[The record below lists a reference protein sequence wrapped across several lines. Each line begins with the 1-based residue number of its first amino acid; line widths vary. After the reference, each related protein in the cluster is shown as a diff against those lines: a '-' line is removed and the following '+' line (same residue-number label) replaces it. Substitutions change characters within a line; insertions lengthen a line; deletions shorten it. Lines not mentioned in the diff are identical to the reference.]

1 MSYCKTEGCLEDAIG
16 NGISDLCPDHEQE
29 ACESRFPSDK
39 PDKQEQYYFSDNDYD
54 SCHEIICRE
63 LEAHEQAEYPE
74 VDEKGVIAYTSD
86 PAHAELICR
95 ALNAKSDKQ
104 ELRYTATI
112 PCKTRAEAVEAC
124 ENVWGGD
131 LRWDSDGKA
140 FPDTDENPCVIT
152 RKALEQSEWERVL
165 IERLVVLHI
174 LSPEHETNPSKA
186 LHDIISYEVLI
197 SLDPLVSSDAV
208 ALIEKYGGIYPPAE
222 VET

>member
-1 MSYCKTEGCLEDAIG
+1 MSELEI
-16 NGISDLCPDHEQE
+16 CEVCEE
-29 ACESRFPSDK
+29 ATGKAGGVEDSLYLENWGGPFCDEC
-39 PDKQEQYYFSDNDYD
+39 YD
-54 SCHEIICRE
+54 SQVEE
-63 LEAHEQAEYPE
+63 LANSYGA
-74 VDEKGVIAYTSD
+74 VKAM
-86 PAHAELICR
+86 
-95 ALNAKSDKQ
+95 ALKY
-104 ELRYTATI
+104 RATI
-112 PCKTRAEAVEAC
+112 AAKDAEIDRLLAVEAC